1 MSEISDS
8 EKSQILSDILDS
20 AEFKDSKRHQDLLK
34 YLVEKSETEGA
45 IKEFEIAVDV
55 FDKDSSFDPNI
66 NPLIRSYI
74 SNLRKKLEH
83 YYLTTKNQ
91 YSYRLEI
98 PKGQY
103 VIKYIHVDKSKKIKG
118 QKKYLNYIYI
128 AIILVLVSLLIYNT
142 LKSPD
147 NSNGL
152 MATAAAP
159 NPIWKEFLQKNNR
172 STVIVL
178 GDYFFMAEKNSG
190 DERIFMRNTK
200 INSDKDFQ
208 KFLKEYPTVYNKFE
222 ALKFTYL
229 RPSAC
234 FGLLNVLRVLGTS
247 SQNVTIK
254 LASQLKWEDF
264 DKHNIVFIGTFKTL
278 NKLDTL
284 VTKTNIRI
292 SVEPSSLKI
301 INAKK
306 DTTQSFSVSWLAS
319 NYQKDYSVLLKIPG
333 SMKNTILLC
342 LGFSEIGVMQAVN
355 LAVDPNFIQQVQNF
369 SKENITHQPLFFE
382 MVSETE
388 GIELTTFRSQIRYF
402 HLLPPNKS
410 DYLTDSQP

>member
-8 EKSQILSDILDS
+8 EKNQILSDILES
-20 AEFKDSKRHQDLLK
+20 AEFKDSKRYQDLLK
-34 YLVEKSETEGA
+34 YLVEKSETAGA

-83 YYLTTKNQ
+83 YYLTTENQ
-91 YSYRLEI
+91 YNYKLEI

-103 VIKYIHVDKSKKIKG
+103 VINYVHIDKSEKPES
-118 QKKYLNYIYI
+118 QKRYLNYVYI
-128 AIILVLVSLLIYNT
+128 TIICVLASVLIYT
-142 LKSPD
+142 LLKSSGSSNLN
-147 NSNGL
+147 NS
-152 MATAAAP
+152 MATITAP

-190 DERIFMRNTK
+190 NQRIFIRNTK
-200 INSDKDFQ
+200 INSEKDFQ
-208 KFLKEYPTVYNKFE
+208 KFLNEYPTVYDKYE
-222 ALKFTYL
+222 TLRFTYL

-234 FGLLNVLRVLGTS
+234 FGLLEVLRVLGTS
-247 SQNVTIK
+247 VQNVTIK
-254 LASQLKWEDF
+254 LSSQLKWEDF

-284 VTKTNIRI
+284 VTKTNIRFR
-292 SVEPSSLKI
+292 VEPSSLKI

-306 DTTQSFSVSWLAS
+306 DTTASYSVSWLAS

-333 SMKNTILLC
+333 SMNNTILLC

-355 LAVDPNFIQQVQNF
+355 LAVDPNFTQEVENF
-369 SKENITHQPLFFE
+369 SKKDITQQPLFFE
-382 MVSETE
+382 MVSATE
-388 GIELTTFRSQIRYF
+388 GIELTTFRSQIKYF
-402 HLLPPNKS
+402 NMLSSNKS
-410 DYLTDSQP
+410 DYY